1 MASDTKLGEA
11 DPNALLSETDA
22 AAAAAANA
30 ATPVLDA
37 LVGRVIDGC
46 KIIKKIGQG
55 GMGVVYLA
63 IHESL
68 NQEFVLK
75 ILNPALTGAE
85 DTVDR
90 FFREA
95 QACAQLNHPSIVA
108 IQNVGQDNGVYYI
121 RMEFIEGETLE
132 DLLKDDS
139 QLDWRE
145 ATRLCLQVAD
155 ALAHAHQKGM
165 IHRDIKPENIMKM
178 PDGAVKVM
186 DFGLAKHVHSSA
198 KVSVT
203 GQIVG
208 TPFFMSPEQAGGK
221 PTDAR
226 SDIYSLGVTLY
237 YMVTGV
243 KPFNGKNL
251 QEIFLKHFFYAPE
264 SPKIYND
271 ALPES
276 LCEVVKTC
284 LKKKKKERYQSA
296 KALARDLQAILDNPD
311 SDLGEARAKSE
322 GSQPAGQS
330 GEGDKTMVSGG
341 GDHTVQVQGEG
352 ATIRVDAEGDGAT
365 IQVNADGEATVQ
377 VQGDSD
383 ATIKVQGD
391 SDATMQVQGDGDV
404 TVQVDEEDAH
414 AGLDL
419 PTAMI
424 QGFGG
429 PVDNKQDEE
438 AAAAPRD
445 LKKIGIGVGVLVL
458 IPALLLGLLR
468 FNASSTFEELNTNYT
483 TLVNSKE
490 KHPDKL
496 RSLAAEL
503 EKFAVETPFAG
514 SMTETAR
521 GLKSSLLGE
530 AARIEREIN
539 VKIAEEA
546 RRKKA
551 AAEIARIAGERK
563 KVLAAYK
570 RAESKVLTIEDD
582 AIEAVKNGSPEAGD
596 LWAAYVKGAKELLTV
611 YAQKRV
617 DHKEIEER
625 LSKVRFPVFVTSD
638 PTGADV
644 IVKGVS
650 VGQTPATLREKPG
663 AAITVTVRRKGFTDG
678 VRTGTVNGALYL
690 DCPLD
695 RKTLREPLEFG
706 QLAVRFGAGKV
717 AEEILPRTSFAKS
730 AGDRLV
736 FVGHGGFLRSYSP
749 QNGRLVWAQDE
760 QEHAVARYGDP
771 VADLTLIEGRAI
783 LAASPLGQLRAHS
796 PGNGSLIWKVQLDAP
811 ATSTPVYKRVFKL
824 LAVGTASG
832 SVYLIDDAGE
842 IQATFQTENPVV
854 SPPYFY
860 GDKICVIG
868 STDNRLYA
876 VDWRS
881 GRVPKELS
889 RLDLG
894 SDVVVGPHPVGRKL
908 VVGTSN
914 GQVHMIGVSQRG
926 KLTLE
931 MSLGEAGEEP
941 VKGIVVDGDALYF
954 TAGSKLSSYDATGK
968 ARWSEPFAVAA
979 NLTAPYAV
987 LEGGLIYVGDA
998 AGTLHAV
1005 AKIDGE
1011 SRWRFP
1017 IPGQGNSILTPPV
1030 KVGDE
1035 LLVCSGSKIYVLAAD

>member
-1 MASDTKLGEA
+1 MASDTKIGEA
-11 DPNALLSETDA
+11 DAKAPL
-22 AAAAAANA
+22 ANGSDSGGHH
-30 ATPVLDA
+30 DA

-63 IHESL
+63 VHESL

-95 QACAQLNHPSIVA
+95 QACAQLNHPAIVA

-145 ATRLCLQVAD
+145 ATRLCVMVAD

-322 GSQPAGQS
+322 GAAASSS
-330 GEGDKTMVSGG
+330 GDAAEGDKTMVAGG
-341 GDHTVQVQGEG
+341 GEATVQVQGEG
-352 ATIRVDAEGDGAT
+352 ATIRVDADSDGST
-365 IQVNADGEATVQ
+365 IRVDAEGEATVQ
-377 VQGDSD
+377 VQGDSE
-383 ATIKVQGD
+383 ATIQVQSD
-391 SDATMQVQGDGDV
+391 SDATVQVQGDGGA
-404 TVQVDEEDAH
+404 TVRVDDEEDAH

-424 QGFGG
+424 QGFGLDANT
-429 PVDNKQDEE
+429 PEAEE
-438 AAAAPRD
+438 AEAATPRD
-445 LKKIGIGVGVLVL
+445 LKKIGIAIGVVVL
-458 IPALLLGLLR
+458 IPAILLGLLR
-468 FNASSTFEELNTNYT
+468 FNATSTFEELKTNYA
-483 TLVNSKE
+483 TLVKA
-490 KHPDKL
+490 KDKRPDKL
-496 RSLAAEL
+496 LSLAAEL

-514 SMTETAR
+514 SLAESAR
-521 GLKSSLLGE
+521 GLKSSLEAE
-530 AARIEREIN
+530 AARIKQDEKTRREEEER
-539 VKIAEEA
+539 
-546 RRKKA
+546 KA
-551 AAEIARIAGERK
+551 AAKREADRIAKERV
-563 KVLAAYK
+563 KVLADYK
-570 RAESKVLTIEDD
+570 RDEAEVLRVED
-582 AIEAVKNGSPEAGD
+582 EARDKQKSGSVEAAD
-596 LWAAYVKGAKELLTV
+596 LWQAYVEGAKKLLTEYV
-611 YAQKRV
+611 QKRV
-617 DHKEIEER
+617 DHKEIDER
-625 LSKVRFPVFVTSD
+625 LNRIRFPVFVTSD
-638 PTGADV
+638 PSGADV
-644 IVKGVS
+644 LVKGVS
-650 VGQTPATLREKPG
+650 QGRTPLVLREKPG
-663 AAITVTVRRKGFTDG
+663 QTVTVTIRRKGFTDATRSG
-678 VRTGTVNGALYL
+678 AVKGALYL
-690 DCPLD
+690 DCALD
-695 RKTLREPLEFG
+695 RETLREPLELG
-706 QLAVRFGAGKV
+706 QLAVRFGAGKI
-717 AEEILPRTSFAKS
+717 AEEVLPRTSFEAYS
-730 AGDRLV
+730 GERLV
-736 FVGHGGFLRSYSP
+736 FVGHGGYLRSYSP
-749 QNGRLVWAQDE
+749 QSGRMIWAEDQA
-760 QEHAVARYGDP
+760 HAVARYGDP
-771 VADLTLIEGRAI
+771 VADLTVIEGRAI
-783 LAASPLGQLRAHS
+783 LVASPLGQLRAHS

-832 SVYLIDDAGE
+832 SVYLVDDAGE
-842 IQATFQTENPVV
+842 IKSTFQTENPVV

-894 SDVVVGPHPVGRKL
+894 SDVVVGPQPVGRKL
-908 VVGTSN
+908 VVGTGN
-914 GQVHMIGVSQRG
+914 GQVHVIGVSQRG
-926 KLTLE
+926 KLSLE
-931 MSLGEAGEEP
+931 VSLGEAGEDP
-941 VKGIVVDGDALYF
+941 VRGIVVDGDALYF
-954 TAGSKLSSYDATGK
+954 AAGNKLSSYDASGK
-968 ARWSEPFAVAA
+968 TRWPEPFAASGT
-979 NLTAPYAV
+979 LTAPYTT
-987 LEGGLIYVGDA
+987 LEGGMLYVGDSN
-998 AGTLHAV
+998 GTLYAV
-1005 AKIDGE
+1005 GKAEGE

-1017 IPGQGNSILTPPV
+1017 IPGEGNSIERPPV
-1030 KVGDE
+1030 KVGEE
-1035 LLVCSGSKIYVLAAD
+1035 LLVCSGGKIYVLAAD

>member
-1 MASDTKLGEA
+1 MASDTKIGEA
-11 DPNALLSETDA
+11 DAKAPLAEDSDSGGHH
-22 AAAAAANA
+22 
-30 ATPVLDA
+30 DA
-37 LVGRVIDGC
+37 LIGRVIDGC
-46 KIIKKIGQG
+46 KIEKKIGQG

-145 ATRLCLQVAD
+145 ATRLCVQVAD

-178 PDGAVKVM
+178 PDGSVKVM

-322 GSQPAGQS
+322 GTSSSSEDAS
-330 GEGDKTMVSGG
+330 AGDKTMVAGG
-341 GDHTVQVQGEG
+341 GGATVQVQGEG
-352 ATIRVDAEGDGAT
+352 ATIRVDAEPDGAT
-365 IQVNADGEATVQ
+365 IRVDGEGEATVQ
-377 VQGDSD
+377 VQSDSE
-383 ATIKVQGD
+383 ATVQVQSD
-391 SDATMQVQGDGDV
+391 SEATVQVQGEGGA
-404 TVQVDEEDAH
+404 TVRVDDDEEDAH

-429 PVDNKQDEE
+429 DPSKAAEEEE
-438 AAAAPRD
+438 AAATPRD
-445 LKKIGIGVGVLVL
+445 LKKIGIALGVVVL
-458 IPALLLGLLR
+458 IPAILLGLLR
-468 FNASSTFEELNTNYT
+468 FNANSTFDELQTNYA
-483 TLVNSKE
+483 TLVKA
-490 KHPDKL
+490 KDKRPDKL

-514 SMTETAR
+514 SMAEKAR
-521 GLKSSLLGE
+521 GLKNSLEGE
-530 AARIEREIN
+530 ASRIERDE
-539 VKIAEEA
+539 KTRREEEE
-546 RRKKA
+546 RKKKA
-551 AAEIARIAGERK
+551 AAEAARIAGERE
-563 KVLAAYK
+563 KVLTDYK
-570 RAESKVLTIEDD
+570 RAEAGVLQIED
-582 AIEAVKNGSPEAGD
+582 EARNKQQGGSMEAAD
-596 LWAAYVKGAKELLTV
+596 LWQAYVEGAKKLLKDF
-611 YAQKRV
+611 AEKRL
-617 DHKEIEER
+617 DHKEIDDR
-625 LSKVRFPVFVTSD
+625 LGQIRFPVFVTSD
-638 PTGADV
+638 PSGAEV
-644 IVKGVS
+644 LVKNVPQGR
-650 VGQTPATLREKPG
+650 TPLVLRERPG
-663 AAITVTVRRKGFTDG
+663 QTVTVTIRRKGFTEAT
-678 VRTGTVNGALYL
+678 RTGTVKGALYL

-695 RKTLREPLEFG
+695 RKTLRDPLELG
-706 QLAVRFGAGKV
+706 QLAVRFGAGKI
-717 AEEILPRTSFAKS
+717 AEEILPRTSFEAS
-730 AGDRLV
+730 SGDRLV
-736 FVGHGGFLRSYSP
+736 FVGHGGYLRSYSP
-749 QNGRLVWAQDE
+749 QSGRLVWTEEE
-760 QEHAVARYGDP
+760 QHAVARYGDP
-771 VADLTLIEGRAI
+771 VADLAVIDGRAI
-783 LAASPLGQLRAHS
+783 LAASPMGQLRAHS

-842 IQATFQTENPVV
+842 IKSTFQTENPVV

-894 SDVVVGPHPVGRKL
+894 SDVVVGPQPVGRKL
-908 VVGTSN
+908 VVGTGN
-914 GQVHMIGVSQRG
+914 GQVHVITVSQRG
-926 KLTLE
+926 KLSLE
-931 MSLGEAGEEP
+931 VSLGEAGPDP
-941 VKGIVVDGDALYF
+941 VRGIVVDGDALYF
-954 TAGSKLSSYDATGK
+954 TSGSKLSSYDANGK
-968 ARWSEPFAVAA
+968 ARWSEPFGVAA
-979 NLTAPYAV
+979 RLTAPYATV
-987 LEGGLIYVGDA
+987 EGGMIYVGDA
-998 AGTLHAV
+998 RGTLYAV
-1005 AKIDGE
+1005 GKAEGE

-1017 IPGQGNSILTPPV
+1017 IPGEGNSIERPPV
-1030 KVGDE
+1030 KVGEE
-1035 LLVCSGSKIYVLAAD
+1035 LLVCSGGKIYVLAAD